1 MEEITQK
8 QGASLHS
15 DKMRSTKIS
24 KLIWQMSLPAIF
36 SMLVQAL
43 YNIVDSI
50 FVSNIKQT
58 NVGIYN
64 GLLEKLGDDCFTAVS
79 VVFPMTMFV
88 VAIGIGIGVG
98 ANAYIARKLGEG
110 NKEKASQAARNAV
123 ALAIIAWL
131 VLVVLAF
138 TVTKPF
144 VNAFVNENNCS
155 DPVFV
160 AKQAQ
165 LYLTIYMA
173 ASLGSLLE
181 ITCNRILQATGNM
194 RVPMISQLI
203 GAITNIILD
212 AVFILGF
219 KWGVLGAILATIVGQ
234 WFAAAFTL
242 SIFVFKKQ
250 DVTLKFKGFK
260 LENKYVSR
268 ILKVGMPAF
277 VINAMSSVTTIILN
291 SLLTDSATGIFV
303 LSAYFK
309 VHSFIFMPVFG
320 LMQGTMPILSYNY
333 GANLKKRFNQA
344 FRQALIISVS
354 IMIVGTIVFQ
364 TIPEPIMG
372 ILTDSADL
380 IADGAKAF
388 RIISIAFIPAAFA
401 IVIINMLQ
409 SINKPVVSLLMSL
422 CRQLIFLIP
431 SAFILYHFFGQNGI
445 WFCYVIAEIANIF
458 IFAPIAFV
466 AQKKQFIRKQA
477 QYDQG
482 LFATK

>member
-1 MEEITQK
+1 
-8 QGASLHS
+8 
-15 DKMRSTKIS
+15 
-24 KLIWQMSLPAIF
+24 MSLPAIF

-50 FVSNIKQT
+50 FVSNITETK
-58 NVGIYN
+58 VGIYN
-64 GLLEKLGDDCFTAVS
+64 GLVLGDDCFTAVS
-79 VVFPMTMFV
+79 IVFPMTMFV
-88 VAIGIGIGVG
+88 IAIGIGIGVG

-110 NKEKASQAARNAV
+110 NKEKASQAAKNAV
-123 ALAIIAWL
+123 VLAVIAWL

-138 TVTKPF
+138 TVSKPF

-194 RVPMISQLI
+194 RAPMISQLI

-212 AVFILGF
+212 AVFILVF
-219 KWGVLGAILATIVGQ
+219 KWGVLGAILATVIGQ
-234 WFAAAFTL
+234 WFAAAYTL
-242 SIFVFKKQ
+242 SMFVFKKQ
-250 DVTLKFKGFK
+250 DVSLKLKGFK

-277 VINAMSSVTTIILN
+277 IMNAMGSVITIILN
-291 SLLTDSATGIFV
+291 SILAESATGIFV

-309 VHSFIFMPVFG
+309 VQSFIFMPVFG

-333 GANLKKRFNQA
+333 GANLKQRFNQA
-344 FRQALIISVS
+344 FNQALIISVS
-354 IMIVGTIVFQ
+354 IMVVGVILFQ
-364 TIPEPIMG
+364 ALPEQIMS
-372 ILTDSADL
+372 ILTESQQL
-380 IADGAKAF
+380 IDDGAVAF

-409 SINKPVVSLLMSL
+409 SINKPMLSLFMSL

-431 SAFILYHFFGQNGI
+431 SAFILYHYFGQNGI
-445 WFCYVIAEIANIF
+445 WFCYVIAEVFNVIIF
-458 IFAPIAFV
+458 VPISFGARK
-466 AQKKQFIRKQA
+466 QQFIRKQA

-482 LFATK
+482 LFAVK

>member
-8 QGASLHS
+8 QGASLNS
-15 DKMRSTKIS
+15 DKMRSTKIG

-50 FVSNIKQT
+50 FVSNITQT

-64 GLLEKLGDDCFTAVS
+64 GTVLGDDCFTAVS
-79 VVFPMTMFV
+79 IVFPMTMFV
-88 VAIGIGIGVG
+88 IAIGIGIGVG

-123 ALAIIAWL
+123 MLAVFAWL
-131 VLVVLAF
+131 ILVVLAF

-144 VNAFVNENNCS
+144 VKAFVNENNCS
-155 DPVFV
+155 DPIFV

-165 LYLTIYMA
+165 MYLTIYMA

-194 RVPMISQLI
+194 RAPMVSQLI

-212 AVFILGF
+212 AVFILVF
-219 KWGVLGAILATIVGQ
+219 KWGVLGAILATVIGQ

-242 SIFVFKKQ
+242 SMFIFKKQ
-250 DVTLKFKGFK
+250 DVTLSFSGFRLQK
-260 LENKYVSR
+260 KYVSR

-277 VINAMSSVTTIILN
+277 IMNAMGSVITIILN
-291 SLLTDSATGIFV
+291 SILAESATGIFV

-309 VHSFIFMPVFG
+309 VQSFIFMPVFG

-333 GANLKKRFNQA
+333 GANLKQRFNQA
-344 FRQALIISVS
+344 FNQALIISVS
-354 IMIVGTIVFQ
+354 IMVAGTILFQ
-364 TIPEPIMG
+364 ALPEQIMG
-372 ILTDSADL
+372 ILTESQQL
-380 IADGAKAF
+380 IEDGAVAF

-401 IVIINMLQ
+401 IVVINMLQ
-409 SINKPVVSLLMSL
+409 SINKPMLSLFMSL

-431 SAFILYHFFGQNGI
+431 SAFILYHYFGQNGI
-445 WFCYVIAEIANIF
+445 WFCYVIAEVFNVIIF
-458 IFAPIAFV
+458 VPISFGAR
-466 AQKKQFIRKQA
+466 KKQFIRKQA

-482 LFATK
+482 LFA

>member
-1 MEEITQK
+1 MEETKEIQS
-8 QGASLHS
+8 AALHS

-50 FVSNIKQT
+50 FVSNITQT

-64 GLLEKLGDDCFTAVS
+64 GTVLGDDCFTAVS

-88 VAIGIGIGVG
+88 IAIGIGIGVG

-123 ALAIIAWL
+123 VLAVLAWL
-131 VLVVLAF
+131 VLVVLSF

-155 DPVFV
+155 DPAFV

-165 LYLTIYMA
+165 MYLTIYMA
-173 ASLGSLLE
+173 CSLGSLLE

-194 RVPMISQLI
+194 RAPMVSQLI

-219 KWGVLGAILATIVGQ
+219 KWGVLGAILATVIGQ

-250 DVTLKFKGFK
+250 DVTLKFNKGFK

-277 VINAMSSVTTIILN
+277 IMNAMGSVITIILN
-291 SLLTDSATGIFV
+291 SILAESATGIFV

-309 VHSFIFMPVFG
+309 VQSFIFMPVFG

-344 FRQALIISVS
+344 FNQALIISVS
-354 IMIVGTIVFQ
+354 IMVVGVILFQ
-364 TIPEPIMG
+364 ALPEQIMS
-372 ILTDSADL
+372 ILTESEQL
-380 IADGAKAF
+380 IADGAVAF
-388 RIISIAFIPAAFA
+388 IIISIAFIPAAFA

-409 SINKPVVSLLMSL
+409 SINKPMLSLFMSL

-431 SAFILYHFFGQNGI
+431 SAFILYHYFGQNGI
-445 WFCYVIAEIANIF
+445 WFCYVIAEIFNVIIF
-458 IFAPIAFV
+458 LPISFV
-466 AQKKQFIRKQA
+466 ARKKQFIRKQA